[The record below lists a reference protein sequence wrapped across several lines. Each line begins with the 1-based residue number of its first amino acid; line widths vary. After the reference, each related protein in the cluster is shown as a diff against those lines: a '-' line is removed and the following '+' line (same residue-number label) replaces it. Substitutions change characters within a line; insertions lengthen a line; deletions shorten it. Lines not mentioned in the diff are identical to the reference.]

1 MKKLLFAAML
11 VILAS
16 CNYTEKESTSATS
29 TEVSTDSVAYIKITY
44 VYIYNNRKAS
54 AVEYAT
60 ESREKVNL
68 AKSKI
73 DSIFIANIPV
83 VDSVFS
89 TNYNCYVK
97 RVTNIKYNI
106 YIK

>member
-16 CNYTEKESTSATS
+16 CNYTEKESTSTDS
-29 TEVSTDSVAYIKITY
+29 TEASNDSVAYIKITH

-54 AVEYAT
+54 AVEYAS
-60 ESREKVNL
+60 ESREIVNL

-97 RVTNIKYNI
+97 RVTNTKYNL